1 MTVALALHSS
11 WGKYITYPRVIG
23 PIEGKKEQ
31 SVGKKFLGW
40 HEMKPPKGNAKIT
53 SLNHSFVLQVRSL
66 CPRKSVQH
74 GFVYQM
80 TVKQP

>member
-11 WGKYITYPRVIG
+11 WGKHITYPRVIG

-31 SVGKKFLGW
+31 SVGKFLGW

-53 SLNHSFVLQVRSL
+53 YFK
-66 CPRKSVQH
+66 PFFWFTGKKSVSQEECPTW
-74 GFVYQM
+74 FCLSNDC
-80 TVKQP
+80 